1 MTTSSAPT
9 SLPPDGRRAPHPA
22 STVLHGV
29 PVVPGVA
36 YAPVIRPGR
45 LPALDDDASG
55 DLAESDR
62 PAEAARFAAAATT
75 VATRLRDRAA
85 HATGAASEVLA
96 ATATLAQD
104 RAWLAAAEKR
114 INAGAPAVRAVTGAV
129 EQFIDMFTQLG
140 GLMAERVT
148 DLRDIRDRV
157 IAELKGLPE
166 PGVPLPA
173 TASILCAEDLAP
185 ADTAGLDPTLVVALA
200 TTLGGP
206 TSHTAIIARQLGIPC
221 VVAVEGLDAV
231 AMGTMVLVDGTTGT
245 VTVSP
250 DDALASEAV
259 AQAQREAERAAHWT
273 GPGATADGHAVA
285 VLANVQDG
293 AAAHAARK
301 TPAEG
306 IGLFRTELCFL
317 NRDTEPSVD
326 EQTDIYS
333 DVLDAFAGHKVVI
346 RTLDAG
352 SDKPLK
358 FAGHPEEANPALG
371 VRGIRIAEG
380 NPGLLDRQLEAI
392 AAAGRRTGNSPWVMA
407 PMIATADEAERF
419 AAQARSHGLTP
430 GVMIEIPAAALLAD
444 RILGH
449 VDFLSIGT
457 NDLAQYTMAA
467 DRMSADLAALTDP
480 WQPAVL
486 ALVAMA
492 TRAGAAVGKPV
503 GVCGEAAADPLLAC
517 VLTGLGV
524 TSLSAAAAAIQGVGA
539 KLAQVTLQQ
548 CRDAAANV
556 LAASS
561 PADARSAA
569 RALCLASRRKSIGR
583 RVGFVARRMT
593 EGPVDAC
600 YHCRH
605 TDTPADRR
613 GHRIRDRTA
622 GPLDHHRP
630 ARLRGRG
637 LSGRAR
643 VRRRQRSGP

>member
-1 MTTSSAPT
+1 MIWLWLVLLLFVLTCQDFLCNLLHMTTSSPST
-9 SLPPDGRRAPHPA
+9 SLPSANPA
-22 STVLHGV
+22 ADYPAGAVLRGV
-29 PVVPGVA
+29 PVVAGIQ

-45 LPALDDDASG
+45 LPALDEIEPTSNIDEA
-55 DLAESDR
+55 DR
-62 PAEAARFAAAATT
+62 PAEAARFGAAAAA

-104 RAWLAAAEKR
+104 RAWIGAAEKR
-114 INAGAPAVRAVTGAV
+114 IAGGTPAVRAVVQAV
-129 EQFIDMFTQLG
+129 EQFVDLFTQLG

-148 DLRDIRDRV
+148 DLKDIRDRV
-157 IAELKGLPE
+157 IAELSGLPE
-166 PGVPLPA
+166 PGVPLPDV
-173 TASILCAEDLAP
+173 ASILCAEDLAP
-185 ADTAGLDPTLVVALA
+185 ADTAGLDPALVVALA

-221 VVAVEGLDAV
+221 VVAVTGLDAV
-231 AMGTMVLVDGTTGT
+231 PAGTMVMVDGTRGT

-250 DDALASEAV
+250 DPAAAGEAV
-259 AQAQREAERAAHWT
+259 AQAQREAQRVAHWS
-273 GPGATADGHAVA
+273 GPGATADGHAVLI
-285 VLANVQDG
+285 LANVQDG
-293 AAAHAARK
+293 AAARSARQ

-326 EQTDIYS
+326 EQARIYGE
-333 DVLDAFAGHKVVI
+333 VLEAFAGHKVVV

-380 NPGLLDRQLEAI
+380 NPGLLERQLEAI
-392 AAAGRRTGNSPWVMA
+392 AAAAERSGNPPWVMA
-407 PMIATADEAERF
+407 PMIATADEAKRF
-419 AAQARSHGLTP
+419 AAQTRSHGLTP
-430 GVMIEIPAAALLAD
+430 GVMIEVPAAALLAD
-444 RILGH
+444 RILEH

-467 DRMSADLAALTDP
+467 DRMSAELATLTDP

-486 ALVAMA
+486 ALVATA
-492 TRAGAAVGKPV
+492 VRAGAAAGKPV

-524 TSLSAAAAAIQGVGA
+524 TSLSAAAAAIPGVGA

-548 CRDAAANV
+548 CRDAADAV
-556 LAASS
+556 LATASAS
-561 PADARSAA
+561 DARAA
-569 RALCLASRRKSIGR
+569 ALA
-583 RVGFVARRMT
+583 V
-593 EGPVDAC
+593 
-600 YHCRH
+600 
-605 TDTPADRR
+605 
-613 GHRIRDRTA
+613 
-622 GPLDHHRP
+622 
-630 ARLRGRG
+630 
-637 LSGRAR
+637 LS
-643 VRRRQRSGP
+643 